1 MSLLLE
7 MVWWGIGYGVARL
20 ILPLVSFGKV
30 QVLPLESR
38 GEGSGWFGYRR
49 NGSGQLE
56 IEPTPACGIGL
67 VICCIG
73 LTIVLHLIR

>member
-1 MSLLLE
+1 

-30 QVLPLESR
+30 QVRPLESR
-38 GEGSGWFGYRR
+38 DERSSWLGFRR
-49 NGSGQLE
+49 NDSGHLE

-73 LTIVLHLIR
+73 LAVVLHFIR

>member
-1 MSLLLE
+1 VWILDLL
-7 MVWWGIGYGVARL
+7 WWVIGYGTARL

-30 QVLPLESR
+30 QVRPLESR
-38 GEGSGWFGYRR
+38 GEGSGWLGYRR
-49 NGSGQLE
+49 NDSGHLE

-73 LTIVLHLIR
+73 LAIVLLFIH